1 MEPNLI
7 ENHDQPSSPPP
18 NAQPPAPGS
27 ARRHNAVVIVVIILV
42 VTGMVVAS
50 KFLVKKQGTGPGL
63 ASSNV
68 SGQLA
73 PDFTLTSI
81 DGKAVKLSDLR
92 GKAVVLN
99 FWATWC
105 APCKIEI
112 PWFIEL
118 QKQYGTQGL
127 EIVGV
132 NMDDN
137 PTIETIGKFARE
149 QGIDYTVL
157 LGNDKVADEYGGV
170 EALPTTFYI
179 GRDGK
184 IVKRAFG
191 LIGHG
196 EIEQNIQ
203 AALKQGGEVAKR

>member
-1 MEPNLI
+1 VEPNV
-7 ENHDQPSSPPP
+7 ENSSQLSVPPNPQAPPP
-18 NAQPPAPGS
+18 ASSNGRSIAII
-27 ARRHNAVVIVVIILV
+27 VILIVV
-42 VTGMVVAS
+42 VTGMIVSSKYLVRKQAGGVAGGS
-50 KFLVKKQGTGPGL
+50 LSVNGKQ
-63 ASSNV
+63 
-68 SGQLA
+68 A
-73 PDFTLTSI
+73 PDFQLTSI
-81 DGKAVKLSDLR
+81 DGKQVKLSDFK

-105 APCKIEI
+105 GPCKIEI
-112 PWFIEL
+112 PWFVDL
-118 QKQYGTQGL
+118 QKQYGPQGL

-137 PTIETIGKFARE
+137 PTVESIGKFARE
-149 QGIDYTVL
+149 EGIDYTVL

-184 IVKRAFG
+184 IVTRAFG

-196 EIEQNIQ
+196 EIESNIK

>member
-1 MEPNLI
+1 MEPNSAP
-7 ENHDQPSSPPP
+7 NPP
-18 NAQPPAPGS
+18 QTPGPEPTKSTARS
-27 ARRHNAVVIVVIILV
+27 ATIIIILILV
-42 VTGMVVAS
+42 VTGMIISS
-50 KFLVKKQGTGPGL
+50 KYLVKNQAATGTSLAGGNVQGKT
-63 ASSNV
+63 
-68 SGQLA
+68 A
-73 PDFTLTSI
+73 PDFVLTSI
-81 DGKAVKLSDLR
+81 DGKPVKLSDFK

-112 PWFIEL
+112 PWFEDL
-118 QKQYGTQGL
+118 QKQYGPQGL

-137 PTIETIGKFARE
+137 PTIDSIGKFARE
-149 QGIDYTVL
+149 QKINYTVL
-157 LGNDKVADEYGGV
+157 LGTEQVADLYGGA

-184 IVKRAFG
+184 IVARAFG
-191 LIGHG
+191 LISHK

-203 AALKQGGEVAKR
+203 SALKNGNQVASR